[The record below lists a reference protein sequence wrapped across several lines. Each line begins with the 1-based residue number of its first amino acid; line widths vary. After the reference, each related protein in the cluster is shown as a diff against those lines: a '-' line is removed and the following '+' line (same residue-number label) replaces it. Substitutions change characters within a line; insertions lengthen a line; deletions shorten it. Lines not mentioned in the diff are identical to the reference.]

1 MTRTLTLMTLLSW
14 GCDDSKGT
22 QTPLE
27 EQSCAVNVTFTF
39 PDGTRAEY
47 DECQEV
53 LLDATYEFDP
63 DTPPEVR
70 SFKLQFTGTDDPDFE
85 CWLIVTSHGICG
97 PGRYGVGSGQ
107 STSVEFA
114 TYDCAGVGDEFEGR
128 FRASSGLHLIDTV
141 DAGSEVG
148 NFENEDLFT
157 TFKGN
162 LEAETSN
169 GILVQ
174 LSNYEVLAYIRGTD
188 AEEADCMPAS

>member
-1 MTRTLTLMTLLSW
+1 MHRTLTLVPLLLG
-14 GCDDSKGT
+14 GCDDTKGT
-22 QTPLE
+22 QTPFE
-27 EQSCAVNVTFTF
+27 EQSCAVKVSFTF
-39 PDGTRAEY
+39 PDGSRAEY

-85 CWLIVTSHGICG
+85 CWLVVTSHGICG
-97 PGRYGVGSGQ
+97 PGRYGVGTGQ

-141 DAGSEVG
+141 DAGDQVG

-188 AEEADCMPAS
+188 AEEADCMPAN